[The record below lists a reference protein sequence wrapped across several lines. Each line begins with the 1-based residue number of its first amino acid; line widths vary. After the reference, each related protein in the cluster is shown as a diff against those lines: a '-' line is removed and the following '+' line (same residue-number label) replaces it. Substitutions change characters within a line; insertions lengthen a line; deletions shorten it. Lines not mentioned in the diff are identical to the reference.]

1 MYHKNKGRDLPQNFK
16 FGGLM
21 KFKSI
26 YSTNLFNLQ
35 LFADGGASAGASSGG
50 GAEGGMESG
59 SGENSLDALGIP
71 AKAKHI
77 VDKMPKNKV
86 QTSIE
91 TNTQNTNSEE
101 TPTNGIERKAFKD
114 IFEEYGDE
122 AKDYMNKAFSKRL
135 SKYKNLEA
143 ENAKM
148 RDILDTQNMRYGLD
162 ANSETYLDDY
172 KNAVQNDTKLFE
184 EKALEAG
191 LPVEEFIKVQNAER
205 IIQENNKREQMRKQD
220 ELTQGH
226 VRNLIQQAESLKS
239 AFPAFNLENEIANPQ
254 FKRLVDPPELGGV
267 GLSVKNAFFALH
279 NGEIMKATMNNAVNQ
294 AVVNTANAVQTNKAR
309 PPEGGLSHSHTVT
322 VKENP
327 ANYKLEDF
335 KRIRDEFRRT
345 GVRPTF

>member
-77 VDKMPKNKV
+77 VDKMPKNKL

-91 TNTQNTNSEE
+91 TNTQNTNFE
-101 TPTNGIERKAFKD
+101 TPINGTERKAFKD

-148 RDILDTQNMRYGLD
+148 REILDTQNIRYGLD

-191 LPVEEFIKVQNAER
+191 LPVEEYIKVQNAER
-205 IIQENNKREQMRKQD
+205 IIQENNKREQMRQQD
-220 ELTQGH
+220 EFAQGH
-226 VRNLIQQAESLKS
+226 VRNLIKQAESLKS
-239 AFPAFNLENEIANPQ
+239 EFPAFNLENEIANPQ

>member
-1 MYHKNKGRDLPQNFK
+1 
-16 FGGLM
+16 M

-77 VDKMPKNKV
+77 VDKMPKNKL

-91 TNTQNTNSEE
+91 TNTQNTNFE
-101 TPTNGIERKAFKD
+101 TPINGTERKAFKD

-148 RDILDTQNMRYGLD
+148 REILDTQNMRYGLD

-191 LPVEEFIKVQNAER
+191 LPVEEYIKVQSAER

-220 ELTQGH
+220 EFTQSH
-226 VRNLIQQAESLKS
+226 VRNLIQQAETLKS
-239 AFPAFNLENEIANPQ
+239 EFPAFNLENEIANPQ

>member
-1 MYHKNKGRDLPQNFK
+1 
-16 FGGLM
+16 M

-35 LFADGGASAGASSGG
+35 LFADGDASAGASSGSG
-50 GAEGGMESG
+50 VEGGSDSG
-59 SGENSLDALGIP
+59 SGENSFDALGIP

-77 VDKMPKNKV
+77 VDKMPKTKI
-86 QTSIE
+86 QTSSE
-91 TNTQNTNSEE
+91 TNTQNTNTEE
-101 TPTNGIERKAFKD
+101 TPKNGAERKAFKD

-162 ANSETYLDDY
+162 TNSETYLDDY

-191 LPVEEFIKVQNAER
+191 LPVEEYLKVQNAER

-220 ELTQGH
+220 ELTQEH

-239 AFPAFNLENEIANPQ
+239 EFPAFNLENEIANPQ
-254 FKRLVDPPELGGV
+254 FKRLVDPPELGGA

-279 NGEIMKATMNNAVNQ
+279 HGEIMKATMNNAVNQ
-294 AVVNTANAVQTNKAR
+294 AVVNTANAVQANKAR
-309 PPEGGLSHSHTVT
+309 PSEGGLSHSHTVT

-345 GVRPTF
+345 GVRPTFN

>member
-1 MYHKNKGRDLPQNFK
+1 
-16 FGGLM
+16 M

-77 VDKMPKNKV
+77 VDKMPKNKL

-91 TNTQNTNSEE
+91 TNTQNTNFE
-101 TPTNGIERKAFKD
+101 TPINGTERKAFKD

-148 RDILDTQNMRYGLD
+148 REILDTQNMRYGLD

-191 LPVEEFIKVQNAER
+191 LPVEEYIKVQSAER

-220 ELTQGH
+220 EFTQSH
-226 VRNLIQQAESLKS
+226 VRNLIQQAETLKS
-239 AFPAFNLENEIANPQ
+239 EFPAFNLENEIANPQ

-294 AVVNTANAVQTNKAR
+294 AVINTANAVQTNKAR

>member
-1 MYHKNKGRDLPQNFK
+1 
-16 FGGLM
+16 M
-21 KFKSI
+21 KFKSNI
-26 YSTNLFNLQ
+26 STNLFNLQ
-35 LFADGGASAGASSGG
+35 LFADGGASAGVSSGG
-50 GAEGGMESG
+50 GAEGSTESG

-77 VDKMPKNKV
+77 VDKMPKNKI
-86 QTSIE
+86 QTSVE
-91 TNTQNTNSEE
+91 TNTQNKNTEK
-101 TPTNGIERKAFKD
+101 TPTNGTERKAFKD

-143 ENAKM
+143 ENVKM

-191 LPVEEFIKVQNAER
+191 LPVEEYIKVQNAER

-220 ELTQGH
+220 EITQSH

-239 AFPAFNLENEIANPQ
+239 EFPAFNLENEIANPQ

-309 PPEGGLSHSHTVT
+309 PSEGGLSHSHTVT

-327 ANYKLEDF
+327 ANYKLDDF